1 MNQVFRALNDPI
13 RREILHLLRQR
24 DMNAGEI
31 ADCFDVTKATIS
43 HHLTLLKE
51 ANLVTMEKDA
61 QFIKYSLNT
70 TVLEEV
76 MSWLINLKK

>member
-1 MNQVFRALNDPI
+1 
-13 RREILHLLRQR
+13 
-24 DMNAGEI
+24 MNAGEI